1 MERLAELETKM
12 TKKIQL
18 EILERK
24 ERENAILSEF

>member
-24 ERENAILSEF
+24 ERENAIISEF

>member
-1 MERLAELETKM
+1 MERLVELENKM

-24 ERENAILSEF
+24 ERENAIISEF